1 MSFSN
6 QEAFSINP
14 YADQSKSIRYVF
26 IEENGVIFHR
36 EEDCF
41 PTREKD
47 NRFKGLN
54 EIDAYLLFNE
64 KEIKDD
70 FRLIFKNYY
79 SKFNEQ
85 NLAYYRCSCNSQEE
99 LELEK
104 VKAKILFSRMRENI
118 PKIKKIQ
125 NETGF
130 SIEEI
135 GNIERYNWE
144 HSFLLTQELYDKVK
158 DIPKRDWKIYSS
170 NKMLIARI
178 EVQFIFKK
186 VILNILTSNNEIEV
200 VVYQNN

>member
-6 QEAFSINP
+6 QEAFSLNP

-26 IEENGVIFHR
+26 IEENGVVSHK
-36 EEDCF
+36 EEDYF
-41 PTREKD
+41 STREKD
-47 NRFKGLN
+47 DRFKGLN
-54 EIDAYLLFNE
+54 EIDAYLLFSE

-70 FRLIFKNYY
+70 FGLIFKNYY

-104 VKAKILFSRMRENI
+104 IKAKILFNRMRENI

-125 NETGF
+125 KETGF

-144 HSFLLTQELYDKVK
+144 HSFSLTQEIYDKVK

-170 NKMLIARI
+170 NKILIARI

-200 VVYQNN
+200 VVY